1 MHLISSWT
9 CPSGFWIHTHLPLL
23 PPFCWASLI
32 FCPQWTFLILTSF
45 QFKKLK
51 KTWAF
56 LVSCISE
63 VGGLPSYPQHST
75 TGSAASM
82 IIFCLGFFFFS
93 SLLVVLPTFF
103 YRFILCMTMNSPY
116 LGTSCIVTVTLDH
129 SGTSLVSCA
138 IGARLTV
145 SEILPQEFVAKI
157 VSEGS
162 FLRSSSQPCYWVRI
176 DTALYFFKSDF
187 YAVLPDCSSLTGI
200 SPLFAISLTGLA
212 NRYWMKKI

>member
-1 MHLISSWT
+1 MHLVSSWT
-9 CPSGFWIHTHLPLL
+9 CPSSFWIHTHLPLL

-45 QFKKLK
+45 QFKKLGFFGFLHFRS
-51 KTWAF
+51 WGIAF
-56 LVSCISE
+56 LSTAQYHWISCIHDY
-63 VGGLPSYPQHST
+63 LL
-75 TGSAASM
+75 
-82 IIFCLGFFFFS
+82 FGFFFF

-103 YRFILCMTMNSPY
+103 YRFILCVTINSPY
-116 LGTSCIVTVTLDH
+116 VGTSCIVTVTLDH

-157 VSEGS
+157 VREGS

-187 YAVLPDCSSLTGI
+187 YAILPDCSNLTGI